1 MAQNVTIAGASYT
14 AVPSITVPKTGG
26 GTASFVDTTDADATA
41 EDILSGKTAY
51 VDGVKVTGTGSGGG
65 GSSTK
70 YGVSIDNM
78 LGDVSDN
85 TLQCPSGGNVDLT
98 ITGFTKLAQYALYYK
113 FCRNNAIRSVT
124 FADLTTID
132 QSYALQYAFQN
143 ATSIVSASFPE
154 LTAVSGSSSMGNV
167 FYGCSALTSVS
178 FPKLETINT
187 SSSWQYIFYN
197 CSKLTSV
204 DLSKLKI
211 IGNATT
217 SSSNNRQFYYATNG
231 CTKLTSL
238 TFDSLEAVY
247 CNGNGGTYGTFANC
261 TKVKK
266 WYFPKLTFFG
276 WSSGYTNA
284 NRAQPIE
291 ALFYNCT
298 DTTELHF
305 AAANKT
311 AIQALTGYSV
321 KWGAP
326 SSCSILFDL

>member
-1 MAQNVTIAGASYT
+1 MAQNVTIAGASYSN
-14 AVPSITVPKTGG
+14 VPSISVPKTGG

-41 EDILSGKTAY
+41 ADIAQGKTAY
-51 VDGVKVTGTGSGGG
+51 VGGQKITGTGSGGG
-65 GSSTK
+65 GSK

-78 LGDVSDN
+78 FGEVSSN
-85 TLQCPSGGNVDLT
+85 ALQCPTGGNVDLT
-98 ITGFTKLAQYALYYK
+98 ITGFKKLAQYALYYK

-124 FADLTTID
+124 FPDLTTID
-132 QSYALQYAFQN
+132 QSYALQYCFQN
-143 ATSIVSASFPE
+143 ATNLVTASFPE
-154 LTAVSGSSSMGNV
+154 LTACSGSSAMGNV
-167 FYGCSALTSVS
+167 FYGCTGLTTAS

-187 SSSWQYIFYN
+187 SSVWQYVFYN

-217 SSSNNRQFYYATNG
+217 SSANNRQFYYAFSG
-231 CTKLTSL
+231 CTKLTSI
-238 TFDSLEAVY
+238 TFDSLEGIY

-266 WYFPKLTFFG
+266 WYFPKLSFIG

-298 DTTELHF
+298 DITELHF
-305 AAANKT
+305 ASTNKT
-311 AIQALTGYSV
+311 AIQACTGYSV

-326 SSCSILFDL
+326 SGATIYFDL

>member
-41 EDILSGKTAY
+41 ADIISGKTAY
-51 VDGVKVTGTGSGGG
+51 VNGVKLTGTGSGG

-78 LGDVSDN
+78 LGDVSNN

-98 ITGFTKLAQYALYYK
+98 ITGFTKLEQYALYYK
-113 FCRNNAIRSVT
+113 FCRNNAIRSVI

-143 ATSIVSASFPE
+143 STSLVSASFPE

-167 FYGCSALTSVS
+167 FYGCTALTSVS

-204 DLSKLKI
+204 DLPKLKI
-211 IGNATT
+211 IGNAST

-231 CTKLTSL
+231 CTKLTSITFPEL
-238 TFDSLEAVY
+238 TAVY

-266 WYFPKLTFFG
+266 WYFPQLTYFG

-298 DTTELHF
+298 DTTEIHF

-311 AIQALTGYSV
+311 AIQALTGYNA
-321 KWGAP
+321 KWGATNAT
-326 SSCSILFDL
+326 IYFDL

>member
-26 GTASFVDTTDADATA
+26 GTASFVDTSDADATA

-65 GSSTK
+65 GVTTK

-78 LGDVSDN
+78 FGEVSDN

-124 FADLTTID
+124 FAGLTTID

-143 ATSIVSASFPE
+143 ATSLVSASFPA
-154 LTAVSGSSSMGNV
+154 LTAVSGSSAMGNV

-178 FPKLETINT
+178 FPELVTVNT
-187 SSSWQYIFYN
+187 SSSFQYIFYN

-204 DLSKLKI
+204 SLPKLKT
-211 IGNATT
+211 IGQN
-217 SSSNNRQFYYATNG
+217 SSSTNNRQFYYAFNG
-231 CTKLTSL
+231 CTKLTSI

-247 CNGNGGTYGTFANC
+247 CNGNGTTYGTFANN
-261 TKVKK
+261 TKVQK

-276 WSSGYTNA
+276 WGSGYTNA

-291 ALFYNCT
+291 NLFYNCT
-298 DTTELHF
+298 DITELHF

-326 SSCSILFDL
+326 SGCSILFDL